1 MSAKAEP
8 RPGGARVGR
17 AAFSLALIAL
27 AGAVLVK
34 GVAFAR
40 LGAIEWGIE
49 RDAAAGAAA
58 PAAPARAEEAAQL
71 RAAVAPFLDE
81 AGLRDKARLLSFR
94 AGRRLDPPA
103 TNGVEEIAAALA
115 VDPVEPA
122 AWMDLAELTWP
133 DLALRPTSMAAWEL
147 SRLTGPYEYAE
158 MMRRARFLARRW
170 MFASPASKRALAY
183 DIAFLRRFPDPF
195 LRSWQQLLAPL
206 PAAQRRVFLEE
217 VGAAP

>member
-1 MSAKAEP
+1 MSAEAE
-8 RPGGARVGR
+8 RRFGGARVAR

-27 AGAVLVK
+27 AGGVLVK
-34 GVAFAR
+34 GIAFAR
-40 LGAIEWGIE
+40 LGAVEWGIE
-49 RDAAAGAAA
+49 RHAASPPAPDAAA
-58 PAAPARAEEAAQL
+58 RAEDAALL

-81 AGLRDKARLLSFR
+81 GGLRDKARLLSFS
-94 AGRRLDPPA
+94 AGRRLAPPA
-103 TNGVEEIAAALA
+103 ANGVQEIAAALA
-115 VDPVEPA
+115 VDPVAPA

-158 MMRRARFLARRW
+158 MMRRARFLAQRW
-170 MFASPASKRALAY
+170 MFASPESKRALAY

-206 PAAQRRVFLEE
+206 PAAQRRAFLDE